1 VQARKVRQKELVK
14 KSNKSLHK
22 ALEEE
27 KEFRKRLK
35 LSSGEYQRIVDN
47 AARAVATD
55 EWLRKLEAE
64 CP

>member
-1 VQARKVRQKELVK
+1 MQARKVRQKELVK

-27 KEFRKRLK
+27 KEFCKRLK